1 VGELTI
7 GLGLF
12 TGQRPVG
19 TDVLAYDAAP
29 RLAAAAEEAGFD
41 AFWVSEH
48 HGWADDYL
56 PAPLT
61 VLAAAAATTERIQLG
76 TGLALAPLYHPVAL
90 AEQAAVVDRL
100 SRGRLV
106 LGLGLGYVDAEFR
119 AFGVSRTGR
128 GRRLEDLVA
137 FLRQAWTGAPASWID
152 ANGDTRT
159 ATVRPV
165 PERDGI
171 PIWLGGYAPPAVD
184 RTGRLAD
191 GYLMGRG
198 DPQIL
203 TDTAAAIATHR
214 DPSDAGFS
222 FGVNF
227 ITVLDDERTSGATA
241 LRGLAQQQAA
251 YEAVQRQD
259 DPYAGRLDVTG
270 QGAAL
275 ALGSVERYV
284 HALGDPNKIVATV
297 TELLAPLLSWA
308 RVHVVL
314 RALFP
319 EADIGAQEQRIARL
333 GHEVLPALRTAWV
346 ERQRR

>member
-12 TGQRPVG
+12 TGQRP
-19 TDVLAYDAAP
+19 DDADSPAYDDAP
-29 RLAAAAEEAGFD
+29 RLASAAEEAGFD
-41 AFWVSEH
+41 TFWVSEH
-48 HGWADDYL
+48 HGWDDDYL

-61 VLAAAAATTERIQLG
+61 VLAAAAATTDRIRLG

-119 AFGVSRTGR
+119 TFGVPRTGR
-128 GRRLEDLVA
+128 GRRLEELVA
-137 FLRQAWTGAPASWID
+137 FLRQAWTGAPATWTD
-152 ANGDTRT
+152 AHGGAHT

-165 PERDGI
+165 PRSGGI
-171 PIWLGGYAPPAVD
+171 PIWLGGYAPPALA

-203 TDTAAAIATHR
+203 TETAAAIATHR
-214 DPSDAGFS
+214 EPSDAGFT

-227 ITVLDDERTSGATA
+227 ITVLDDERTSGAAA

-251 YEAVQRQD
+251 YESVQRQD
-259 DPYAGRLDVTG
+259 DPYAGRLDVG
-270 QGAAL
+270 NQGDGL

-284 HALGDPNKIVATV
+284 HALGDPPTIVATV
-297 TELLAPLLSWA
+297 TGLLAPLLPWA

-319 EADIGAQEQRIARL
+319 ESDVGAQVRRIERL
-333 GHEVLPALRTAWV
+333 GREVLPSLRTAWA
-346 ERQRR
+346 EGQRR